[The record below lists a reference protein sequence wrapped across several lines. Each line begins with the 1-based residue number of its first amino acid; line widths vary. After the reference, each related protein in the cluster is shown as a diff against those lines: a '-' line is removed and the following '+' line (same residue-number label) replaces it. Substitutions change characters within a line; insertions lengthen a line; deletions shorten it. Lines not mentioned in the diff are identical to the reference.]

1 MTNQQKQ
8 FKERLDSLIL
18 LKALLIKDN
27 EFNEVAQKEYQ
38 EARERALVY

>member
-27 EFNEVAQKEYQ
+27 EFDEVAQKEYQ